1 MTQRLHEPSPDPSP
15 SIDLAGLLVALVL
28 VPQSYPRNRFYELYR
43 EPGARRV
50 RRRAVQLRAL
60 IADLRKDASEVT
72 TERGDG
78 YVILRYQLADVG
90 VTRLSR
96 VDDDEL
102 ALVKLVLER
111 SGQKHALDPVDEDA
125 LRRIRPH
132 LRNLFDRA

>member
-1 MTQRLHEPSPDPSP
+1 MTQHLHEPSLEPSP
-15 SIDLAGLLVALVL
+15 GVDLSGLLVALVL

-50 RRRAVQLRAL
+50 RRRAAQLRAL
-60 IADLRKDASEVT
+60 IADLRQDASEVT
-72 TERGDG
+72 IERGDG
-78 YVILRYQLADVG
+78 FVVLRYQLHDVG

-96 VDDDEL
+96 VDHDEL

-125 LRRIRPH
+125 IRRIRPH
-132 LRNLFDRA
+132 LRNLFHRD